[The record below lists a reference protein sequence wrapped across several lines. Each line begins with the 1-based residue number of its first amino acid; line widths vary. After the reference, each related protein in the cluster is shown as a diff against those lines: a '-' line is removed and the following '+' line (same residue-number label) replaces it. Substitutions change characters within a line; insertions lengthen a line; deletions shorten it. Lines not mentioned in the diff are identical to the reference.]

1 MEELVDKFQTKKE
14 KMDEF
19 GGGDAE
25 DGPQI
30 KHMQADEFEI
40 MNNRKRVVHT

>member
-1 MEELVDKFQTKKE
+1 MAELVDKFQTKKE

-19 GGGDAE
+19 GGGDG
-25 DGPQI
+25 DPTQI
-30 KHMQADEFEI
+30 KHMKADEFEI